1 MLSEK
6 LREMVRERD
15 VFELSQGDA
24 IDVKASIALV
34 LVTFLGTV
42 SGTLVDS
49 ASLGCCWHI
58 AQLFSI
64 AAVIIAGT
72 LVMLSVW
79 PRDYSGADLPQKYI
93 AWEKSLEDALQ
104 DNLDKETMLNQAI
117 QDGLDN
123 AALARI
129 EVNYRINGTKAKL
142 LAWAFWFIL
151 ASVIID
157 SLTLAMIGFSKVPS

>member
-6 LREMVRERD
+6 LRGMVRERD

-34 LVTFLGTV
+34 LITFLGTV

-49 ASLGCCWHI
+49 ASLGYCWHI
-58 AQLFSI
+58 TQLFSI

-79 PRDYSGADLPQKYI
+79 PRNYSGADLPQEYI
-93 AWEKSLEDALQ
+93 AWVNSLEDALR
-104 DNLDKETMLNQAI
+104 DDPDKETTLNQAI

-129 EVNYRINGTKAKL
+129 EVNYKINGTKSML

-151 ASVIID
+151 AALVID
-157 SLTLAMIGFSKVPS
+157 SLALATIGFSKVPS